1 MVVDKSQNHNIWY
14 ESLKG
19 SIRIKSE
26 SRLSEV
32 GKLNQYPAF
41 LSTALQKNSIS
52 TAGTDLDQG
61 GSGRGRDTKEFTPFR
76 RFSVHAVRSHTNA
89 P

>member
-26 SRLSEV
+26 SRLSQV
-32 GKLNQYPAF
+32 GKLNQYRH
-41 LSTALQKNSIS
+41 S
-52 TAGTDLDQG
+52 
-61 GSGRGRDTKEFTPFR
+61 
-76 RFSVHAVRSHTNA
+76 
-89 P
+89 

>member
-26 SRLSEV
+26 IAPV
-32 GKLNQYPAF
+32 
-41 LSTALQKNSIS
+41 
-52 TAGTDLDQG
+52 AGWQTEPVPG
-61 GSGRGRDTKEFTPFR
+61 IPEHYSPKEQHIHCR
-76 RFSVHAVRSHTNA
+76 N
-89 P
+89 